1 MLHRKK
7 ENFTVCSSINW
18 PSNLVNNV
26 FVSVHYVDFNI
37 KLLFFLT
44 EILKSFPD
52 FMSKTSKPCWAIFFT
67 EWWGSEE
74 KWFWLFKHFSKLK
87 MTLCEYWISIKIKI
101 SMICV
106 LKEYK
111 IESKMVQKQWL
122 QLKMTFL
129 LDCNLTIFI

>member
-7 ENFTVCSSINW
+7 ENGTVCSSINW

-67 EWWGSEE
+67 EW
-74 KWFWLFKHFSKLK
+74 
-87 MTLCEYWISIKIKI
+87 
-101 SMICV
+101 
-106 LKEYK
+106 
-111 IESKMVQKQWL
+111 
-122 QLKMTFL
+122 
-129 LDCNLTIFI
+129 